1 MNKQIDSNA
10 YFDSL
15 SLAHKLDNY
24 LDGFERNEIHLF
36 SYFAAILFHYS
47 GNPVSE
53 WQYKFVISEVGYP
66 HSKVLDDAIERHWVS
81 GKFEEKG
88 NFFVV
93 TGRGSDELNK
103 LKKYLPSYKTREK
116 YLDAACTTSIL
127 IPYKDTKE
135 ALLDDPNIK
144 KVKELENQDWISFS
158 NEKLKEIT
166 TALGAPAD
174 ELLIPAI
181 SWIKYLLLKNKIK
194 G

>member
-1 MNKQIDSNA
+1 MNIQIEPKA

-15 SLAHKLDNY
+15 SLAHKIDNF

-53 WQYKFVISEVGYP
+53 WQYQFVISEAGYP
-66 HSKVLDDAIERHWVS
+66 HSKVLGDAIERHLFS
-81 GKFEEKG
+81 GNFEEKG
-88 NFFVV
+88 NFLII
-93 TGRGSDELNK
+93 TGRGSDEFNK
-103 LKKYLPSYKTREK
+103 LSKLPSFEIREK

-127 IPYKDTKE
+127 IPYKDTKG
-135 ALLDDPNIK
+135 ALLDDPNITK
-144 KVKELENQDWISFS
+144 NKELENQDWISFS

-166 TALGAPAD
+166 TALGAPVD
-174 ELLIPAI
+174 ELIIPAI
-181 SWIKYLLLKNKIK
+181 SWIKYLLVKNNIN

>member
-1 MNKQIDSNA
+1 MFTQIEPKA

-15 SLAHKLDNY
+15 SIAHKLNNF
-24 LDGFERNEIHLF
+24 LDGFEHNEIHLF

-47 GNPVSE
+47 GNPVEE
-53 WQYKFVISEVGYP
+53 WRYKFVISKVGYP
-66 HSKVLDDAIERHWVS
+66 HSKVLDDAIERHLIS
-81 GKFEEKG
+81 GNFEEKD
-88 NFFVV
+88 NFLII
-93 TGRGSDELNK
+93 TGRGSDEFNK
-103 LKKYLPSYKTREK
+103 LSKLPSFEKREN

-127 IPYKDTKE
+127 IPYKDTKR
-135 ALLDDPNIK
+135 ALLDDPNIT
-144 KVKELENQDWISFS
+144 KVKKLENQDWISFS

-181 SWIKYLLLKNKIK
+181 SWIKYLLVKNNIE